1 MDPPLKHHHPVLR
14 PVFMIEEDNPALAGK
29 IFADHESPASVA
41 ARLVTED
48 TIRADVVVL
57 PRR

>member
-1 MDPPLKHHHPVLR
+1 
-14 PVFMIEEDNPALAGK
+14 MIEEDNPALAGK
-29 IFADHESPASVA
+29 IFPDHESSASAA

-48 TIRADVVVL
+48 TISADVVVL